1 MTYILEFKSNAGLNK
16 RLDYSNNPIKQNHY
30 IDSEHSANREVVLS
44 LKLQYHYT
52 HSVLPSESVCMSVC
66 VCVLHSQDGVCA
78 CVSGILMKQSGP
90 IHLFGVE
97 KAPYWP

>member
-1 MTYILEFKSNAGLNK
+1 MTYILESKSNAGLNK

-30 IDSEHSANREVVLS
+30 IDPEHSANREVVLS

-66 VCVLHSQDGVCA
+66 VFYILRTVCVLVCLA
-78 CVSGILMKQSGP
+78 
-90 IHLFGVE
+90 F
-97 KAPYWP
+97 